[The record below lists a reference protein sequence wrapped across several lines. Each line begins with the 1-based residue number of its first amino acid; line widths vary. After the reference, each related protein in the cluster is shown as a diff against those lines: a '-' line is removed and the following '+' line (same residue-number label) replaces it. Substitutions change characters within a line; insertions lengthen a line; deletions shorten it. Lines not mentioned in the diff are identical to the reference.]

1 MNLDQLQA
9 TLGSNH
15 SKRLFWVLGSPV
27 GRGFATGMLLEQA
40 GHPVQRF
47 SFDLRLH
54 TPTEVLQALSA
65 QRAVSGRGVFL
76 VRHADLWGGPVDGLK
91 HWLSRKSPDILIM
104 ESSLRQWKP
113 ENWDK
118 VTTDDFLPDM
128 RSMVNSSKCALVN
141 TEFAKS
147 KAGFLKLRTLIS
159 QVAGSEPWETKLICD
174 AGRWSTGLTLAHA
187 RRLEKFPR
195 VNEALVKVLAPE
207 PALPDFVDSL
217 IAGDKKAA
225 LEAPFTPYQFER
237 LHRALDVI
245 GLISRNRRGTESAF
259 ELSRRIG
266 LPQIQVS
273 RLMAQMKHFDSV
285 SLTRRMQAVAHVS
298 ALYKQSTGEDER
310 RAATV
315 LLISLW

>member
-1 MNLDQLQA
+1 MNLDQLHA

-15 SKRLFWVLGSPV
+15 SKRVFWVLGSPV
-27 GRGFATGMLLEQA
+27 GRGYATGLLLEQA
-40 GHPVQRF
+40 EHPVQRF

-54 TPTEVLQALSA
+54 TPDEVLQALSIH
-65 QRAVSGRGVFL
+65 RAISGRGVFL
-76 VRHADLWGGPVDGLK
+76 VRHADLWSGPVDGLK
-91 HWLSRKSPDILIM
+91 KWLHRKIPDILVL

-118 VTTDDFLPDM
+118 VTTDDYLPQM
-128 RSMVNSSKCALVN
+128 RSLVNGSKCAIVN

-147 KAGFLKLRTLIS
+147 KAGFQKLRTQIAM
-159 QVAGSEPWETKLICD
+159 VAGTEPWETKLVCE
-174 AGRWSTGLTLAHA
+174 AGRWSTGLSLAHA

-195 VNEALVKVLAPE
+195 VNEALVKVLAPP

-217 IAGDKKAA
+217 IAGNKKDAIK
-225 LEAPFTPYQFER
+225 APFTPYQFER

-245 GLISRNRRGTESAF
+245 ELIARNRRGNESAF

-273 RLMAQMKHFDSV
+273 RLMVQMKHFDPV
-285 SLTRRMQAVAHVS
+285 SLSRRMQAVAYVS
-298 ALYKQSTGEDER
+298 ALYKQSTGESER

-315 LLISLW
+315 LLVSLW